1 MLCLLTEIILTEW
14 FRRDKY
20 LSSAMVEGDTA
31 ESYIAQGQIEM
42 RKMSN
47 KGRRLFFS
55 LN

>member
-1 MLCLLTEIILTEW
+1 MTDTKTGW

-20 LSSAMVEGDTA
+20 LSSAMLEGDTA

-47 KGRRLFFS
+47 KGRLVS
-55 LN
+55 LLDLSD